1 MSKLIF
7 FVDDDRMIL
16 NLLEYTLNIRED
28 CDVKT
33 FYSGEECIQNLE
45 MQPDLVVL
53 DHVFKGQGENP
64 MDGLQTLEE
73 IRKRDRDVPVVILT
87 SLEDDGLAEKF
98 IRRGATKFIPKNDF
112 FIDALM
118 ETIDNEL

>member
-33 FYSGEECIQNLE
+33 FYSGEECIRNLE
-45 MQPDLVVL
+45 MNPDLVVL
-53 DHVFKGQGENP
+53 DHVFKGAGDDP
-64 MDGLQTLEE
+64 MNGLQTLEE